1 MSQHSFSIPDESGA
15 AFRADVNNALQ
26 ALASQSSGATE
37 PATRYSYQIWAD
49 TTANAIKRRNT
60 ANSAWIIVGSLSE
73 TFVVSRASNTILGVS
88 DYGKTFVATAG
99 FTQTLDAVATLK
111 DGWWCDYRIES
122 GATVTFDP
130 NASETID
137 GATTKAVTGPAGGTI
152 RCDGSGFKTV
162 GLDIVPVAN
171 GGTGSTTAAAA
182 RVALKVPTDQMGT
195 GSGVATLVGV
205 AHVNTT
211 AVGNVGAGEDDL
223 MTYSLPANSLS
234 ANGKGVRVTAWGITA
249 NNANVK
255 TYRFYFGTSSIGY
268 VLTSSITGV
277 WRSEF
282 TVFRTGPNTQDAAFK
297 ISEVVNSAA
306 LAAPKEAQVA
316 IDADAETDT
325 AAITI
330 KVTGE
335 ATANNDIV
343 QQGMLVE
350 FLN

>member
-234 ANGKGVRVTAWGITA
+234 SNGKGVRVTAWGRTA
-249 NNANVK
+249 NNANAK
-255 TYRFYFGTSSIGY
+255 TLKIYFG
-268 VLTSSITGV
+268 
-277 WRSEF
+277 
-282 TVFRTGPNTQDAAFK
+282 
-297 ISEVVNSAA
+297 
-306 LAAPKEAQVA
+306 VA
-316 IDADAETDT
+316 IATYLLHTSIVGRWKASVLILRNGSNVQDSVWEIYETNFATDLLVGTQIDVTSTGQTDT
-325 AAITI
+325 AGITT
-330 KVTGE
+330 KLTGQ
-335 ATANNDIV
+335 ATANDDIV
-343 QQGMLVE
+343 QEGMLIE
-350 FLN
+350 MLN